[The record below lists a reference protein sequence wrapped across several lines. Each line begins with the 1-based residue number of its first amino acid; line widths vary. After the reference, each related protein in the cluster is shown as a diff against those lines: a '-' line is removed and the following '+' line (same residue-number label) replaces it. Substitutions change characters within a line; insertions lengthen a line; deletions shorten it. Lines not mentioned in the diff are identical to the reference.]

1 MKNKSG
7 RILRRKFGSRR
18 RHYTLNERYQS
29 YFYSDETI
37 LKLQIPHGIC
47 SKDDPKLLLSKQW
60 FNHHFNGE
68 KYYSENGLKDLLE
81 ATINVEDLEYR
92 SFT

>member
-1 MKNKSG
+1 MKNKKAANFP
-7 RILRRKFGSRR
+7 RKFGSRR
-18 RHYTLNERYQS
+18 RNYRHYQTKGTKVIFTLTKP
-29 YFYSDETI
+29 F

-47 SKDDPKLLLSKQW
+47 SEDDSKLLLSKQW

-81 ATINVEDLEYR
+81 ATKC
-92 SFT
+92 